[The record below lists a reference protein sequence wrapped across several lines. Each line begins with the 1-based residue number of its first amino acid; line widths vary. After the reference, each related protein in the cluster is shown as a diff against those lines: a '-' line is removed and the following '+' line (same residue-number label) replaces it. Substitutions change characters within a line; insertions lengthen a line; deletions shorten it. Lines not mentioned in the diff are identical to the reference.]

1 MALDGVGTGDTTALE
16 GFTRIEVDPWLWG
29 MMGAATRLES
39 SAGMD
44 VPVLKREVTFRK
56 KKKKERIWVRKPR
69 VTLKTA
75 IYLPVLACL
84 VVLELVSDH
93 AHYDIIQDEP
103 TSIHDLLSF
112 NIERCLSLRLVN
124 IAYHLL

>member
-56 KKKKERIWVRKPR
+56 KKKKECIWVRKLR

-75 IYLPVLACL
+75 VYLPVLACL

-93 AHYDIIQDEP
+93 AHHDIVRDELFLC
-103 TSIHDLLSF
+103 DL
-112 NIERCLSLRLVN
+112 
-124 IAYHLL
+124 

>member
-1 MALDGVGTGDTTALE
+1 VALDGVGTGDTTALE

-56 KKKKERIWVRKPR
+56 KKKKECIWVRKLR

-75 IYLPVLACL
+75 VYLPVLACL

-93 AHYDIIQDEP
+93 AHHDIVRDEP
-103 TSIHDLLSF
+103 TGIHDLLSF
-112 NIERCLSLRLVN
+112 NIERCLSSQLVHV
-124 IAYHLL
+124 AYHPP